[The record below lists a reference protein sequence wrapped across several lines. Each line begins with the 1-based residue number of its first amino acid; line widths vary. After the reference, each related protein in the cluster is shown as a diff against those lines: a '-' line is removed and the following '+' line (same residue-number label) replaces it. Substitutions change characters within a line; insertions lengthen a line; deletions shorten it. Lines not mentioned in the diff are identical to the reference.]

1 MKGAHFV
8 LLWLIFALS
17 PSVMADDTKAQGI
30 LFLGDSLTVGYGVEA
45 GQAFPALIQS
55 RIDDLGWNFRVVN
68 AGQSGDTT
76 DGGLRRLQW
85 LLRAKIHILVL
96 GLGINDGLR
105 GLPVNLIR
113 KNLQTIIDRTKSK
126 YPGVIIVLAGMQ
138 APPNMGRDYTSRF
151 SAVYPELAKR
161 NGVRLIPFLLEG
173 VAGNAALNLPDGIHP
188 TAEGYQIVAE
198 NVWKVL
204 EPTLRS
210 IKQSPFR
217 KEKSGR

>member
-1 MKGAHFV
+1 MKGTHFV
-8 LLWLIFALS
+8 LLWLIFILS
-17 PSVMADDTKAQGI
+17 PSVMADDNKAQAI

-45 GQAFPALIQS
+45 AQAFPALIQS
-55 RIDDLGWNFRVVN
+55 RIDDLGWNFKVVN

-85 LLRAKIHILVL
+85 LLKVKIHILVL
-96 GLGINDGLR
+96 ELGINDGLR

-113 KNLQTIIDRTKSK
+113 KNLQTIIDRTKSRH
-126 YPGVIIVLAGMQ
+126 PEVIILLAGMQ
-138 APPNMGRDYTSRF
+138 APPNMGRDYASRF
-151 SAVYPELAKR
+151 SAVYPDLAKR
-161 NGVRLIPFLLEG
+161 NGVRLIPFLLAG
-173 VAGNAALNLPDGIHP
+173 VAGNTGLNLPDGIHP
-188 TAEGYQIVAE
+188 TAEGYHIVAE

-210 IKQSPFR
+210 MKQFPFR

>member
-1 MKGAHFV
+1 
-8 LLWLIFALS
+8 
-17 PSVMADDTKAQGI
+17 MADDTKAQGI

-45 GQAFPALIQS
+45 AQAFPALIQS
-55 RIDDLGWNFRVVN
+55 RIDALGWNFRVVN